1 MLILLATALRFNNKE
16 SRLQYLSTQH
26 NQQHHF
32 SGHEHHVSVTYTK
45 ARKQSTRADSSGEPL
60 GVHQHLSTRAPSAGK
75 PSAPLIPTYLPAC
88 LTRKFPPAPTLVAC
102 RPSKHVSTRPLIPS
116 RLSAPDLPPL
126 RRSPIGLP
134 AHRTSEAPGPA
145 PLCRRTHM
153 RVRARGSSGAAEQ
166 DGVLG
171 AAAGA
176 WRVMDRLLRYWGAWV
191 QEVVVVLYSRSFFR
205 ASFFY
210 LQDASRE
217 DVRLLLHF
225 RTLRLDCYCS
235 SWYYYYYCY
244 YCCCY
249 C

>member
-1 MLILLATALRFNNKE
+1 
-16 SRLQYLSTQH
+16 
-26 NQQHHF
+26 
-32 SGHEHHVSVTYTK
+32 
-45 ARKQSTRADSSGEPL
+45 
-60 GVHQHLSTRAPSAGK
+60 
-75 PSAPLIPTYLPAC
+75 
-88 LTRKFPPAPTLVAC
+88 
-102 RPSKHVSTRPLIPS
+102 
-116 RLSAPDLPPL
+116 
-126 RRSPIGLP
+126 
-134 AHRTSEAPGPA
+134 
-145 PLCRRTHM
+145 
-153 RVRARGSSGAAEQ
+153 
-166 DGVLG
+166 VLG